1 MENNFDD
8 VMSKRTNQELIV
20 IVSTDR
26 SKYQQSAI
34 ISAERE
40 IKKRNIN
47 KSIID
52 DAKITADE
60 QKIKNAFFENLKA
73 TEQIR
78 FLSVLIDVLVICLV
92 VFIINYGASFLLSFF
107 DSPLNDFADFSISI
121 MVYFTYFIFM
131 ENKFQQT
138 FGNMIAKTKVVD
150 NNGSK
155 PSLKAI
161 LKRNLSRPITIGRY
175 ATGFA
180 FEGTPFLDRFSNTTI
195 INIV

>member
-8 VMSKRTNQELIV
+8 VMSTRTNQELIV

-52 DAKITADE
+52 DAKIKADE
-60 QKIKNAFFENLKA
+60 QKIKNALSENLKA
-73 TEQIR
+73 NEQIR

-107 DSPLNDFADFSISI
+107 DSALNDFIDFSISI
-121 MVYFTYFIFM
+121 LVYFTYFIFM

-155 PSLKAI
+155 PSLKTI
-161 LKRNLSRPITIGRY
+161 VLRNLIRPITIGRY
-175 ATGFA
+175 FTGFA